1 MLPDHCEPFIVKKTE
16 IECPRNHA
24 PKHLD
29 LIQGAKEAGA
39 DCVKFQK
46 SNLSAKFTQAS
57 LERAY
62 NSENSYGSTYGE
74 HKGKLELSEQTYGE
88 LIDFA
93 KSQQIP
99 MTASAMDLD
108 SIDFLVNQLKVPFI
122 KIGSGDSNNPLV
134 LQKVAKLTEVNA
146 VVSTGMCNAKELNG
160 IVQVWSLSHVFFKRR

>member
-1 MLPDHCEPFIVKKTE
+1 M
-16 IECPRNHA
+16 
-24 PKHLD
+24 HLD

-57 LERAY
+57 LERTY

-74 HKGKLELSEQTYGE
+74 HKGRLELSEQTYGE
-88 LIDFA
+88 LIEFA

-146 VVSTGMCNAKELNG
+146 VVSTGMCNAKELNW

>member
-1 MLPDHCEPFIVKKTE
+1 M
-16 IECPRNHA
+16 
-24 PKHLD
+24 
-29 LIQGAKEAGA
+29 
-39 DCVKFQK
+39 KFQK

-88 LIDFA
+88 LIEFA

-146 VVSTGMCNAKELNG
+146 VVSTGMCNAKELNW
-160 IVQVWSLSHVFFKRR
+160 IVQVWLVPIAFFFQKAVRRGNVGDEVRLRSKMISDLTIFKEPKRPRQD